1 MKQILFLILL
11 SLSFSIKSQALVYD
25 IPLHVRC
32 SSYPANAAKVY
43 AVNYRYGYFCF
54 SNYQLLQGY
63 QELTPKDYFDIF
75 AKEKDY
81 DFSVDLKRV
90 IAHTYSSCYL
100 VRLMPVDNGYS
111 FVGLSRAQY
120 IGKGW
125 DWLSVFNDVEIYN
138 SYFRLDTD
146 SSDFVFNP
154 ENIDDKNYHDCQNE
168 YGEDNKYIYCVDRQT
183 WVAGYVNCDYMKENE
198 DGTCVFVG
206 DPNCFPEN
214 PNEYLYAVF
223 ARVVISNFKEKEV
236 YLYPRAN
243 EIGDEVTLTC
253 TRDDFDYWIE
263 EGTGRHIAK
272 NPYTFTVTGKE
283 TYTAHFGDPSKIA
296 FHQLPSGKESS
307 SLTAH
312 PSSVYDLQ
320 GRKVN
325 VNDKKGIY
333 IKNGR
338 KQVIR

>member
-1 MKQILFLILL
+1 
-11 SLSFSIKSQALVYD
+11 
-25 IPLHVRC
+25 
-32 SSYPANAAKVY
+32 
-43 AVNYRYGYFCF
+43 
-54 SNYQLLQGY
+54 
-63 QELTPKDYFDIF
+63 
-75 AKEKDY
+75 
-81 DFSVDLKRV
+81 
-90 IAHTYSSCYL
+90 
-100 VRLMPVDNGYS
+100 
-111 FVGLSRAQY
+111 
-120 IGKGW
+120 
-125 DWLSVFNDVEIYN
+125 
-138 SYFRLDTD
+138 
-146 SSDFVFNP
+146 
-154 ENIDDKNYHDCQNE
+154 
-168 YGEDNKYIYCVDRQT
+168 
-183 WVAGYVNCDYMKENE
+183 MKENE

-296 FHQLPSGKESS
+296 SHQLPSGKESS